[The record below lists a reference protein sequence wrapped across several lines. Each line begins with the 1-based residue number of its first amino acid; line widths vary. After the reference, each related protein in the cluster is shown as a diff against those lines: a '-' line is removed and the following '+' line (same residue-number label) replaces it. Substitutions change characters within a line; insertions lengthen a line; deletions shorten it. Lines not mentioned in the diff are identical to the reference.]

1 MKTLR
6 RKGNGVQ
13 QEPQLICDSSGER
26 AGAVMGEQ
34 ATALTVVVAGTIVLA
49 CRHSRISITDD
60 VRDKVYVLI
69 KSVLA
74 LYLLDLFLLL
84 GFGIPFPALHEG
96 TPAGIAISLFIILVV
111 IMNLAC
117 EYTDIRPALSAGN
130 KERWV
135 LNHILG
141 FGVSLLWLFV
151 EVSGII
157 LKIVP

>member
-1 MKTLR
+1 M
-6 RKGNGVQ
+6 
-13 QEPQLICDSSGER
+13 
-26 AGAVMGEQ
+26 AEQ
-34 ATALTVVVAGTIVLA
+34 AIEITTLVVGITVMA
-49 CRHSRISITDD
+49 CRRNWITVTDD
-60 VRDKVYVLI
+60 FRDKVYTLI
-69 KSVLA
+69 KGILA

-141 FGVSLLWLFV
+141 FGVSLLWFFV

-157 LKIVP
+157 LKIAP